1 MVNHFQKLA
10 FALAAV
16 HGSMQASFRL
26 SSPPRSRAGKTLRPT
41 CKGNLNRAPKHFP
54 IAERPQAGDDLA
66 WCANHGLDRATG
78 DIQNAAASPCFV
90 RNPKRST
97 RHGDDYRLTPI
108 NLEHE
113 SWKRSKV
120 KKQAV
125 RVLAHDCAD
134 ARSKVAKATEI
145 LEEIE
150 FQSPRGRFAP
160 LVYEKLPWELSD
172 VTSCEPDDSGAPMPA
187 NDIVTED
194 GSQFPIHR

>member
-1 MVNHFQKLA
+1 MV
-10 FALAAV
+10 
-16 HGSMQASFRL
+16 M
-26 SSPPRSRAGKTLRPT
+26 
-41 CKGNLNRAPKHFP
+41 
-54 IAERPQAGDDLA
+54 I
-66 WCANHGLDRATG
+66 
-78 DIQNAAASPCFV
+78 
-90 RNPKRST
+90 
-97 RHGDDYRLTPI
+97 YRLTPI
-108 NLEHE
+108 NPEHE

-134 ARSKVAKATEI
+134 ARSKVAKATET

-194 GSQFPIHR
+194 GRQFMECGRSRAPTAPSTRGAPSARCFLITGTGFITRDHADH

>member
-1 MVNHFQKLA
+1 MV
-10 FALAAV
+10 
-16 HGSMQASFRL
+16 M
-26 SSPPRSRAGKTLRPT
+26 
-41 CKGNLNRAPKHFP
+41 
-54 IAERPQAGDDLA
+54 I
-66 WCANHGLDRATG
+66 
-78 DIQNAAASPCFV
+78 
-90 RNPKRST
+90 
-97 RHGDDYRLTPI
+97 YRLTPI
-108 NLEHE
+108 NPEHE

-134 ARSKVAKATEI
+134 ARSKVAKATET

-194 GSQFPIHR
+194 GRQFPIHR